1 LSASRIVLTRRPI
14 GAALVEG
21 GLDAW
26 FAQRIA
32 AERAS
37 AFAAGHAE
45 GERLAV
51 AGGAGRLDTAV
62 ERLEAERQVVQEK
75 LSSVAAALGL
85 QVARAL
91 ARAEVRTDRHDV
103 ERLVREVLA
112 SGNVGRAPCQ
122 VHLHPEDA
130 ARLAGT
136 TFRAGTE
143 IVPDVGVSKGDV
155 QIATPQGLL
164 VHELD
169 DALSRLA
176 RRLEEELE

>member
-1 LSASRIVLTRRPI
+1 LSASRIVLTRRPV
-14 GAALVEG
+14 GATLVEG

-26 FAQRIA
+26 LAQHVA
-32 AERAS
+32 TERAS
-37 AFAAGHAE
+37 AFAAGRAE
-45 GERLAV
+45 GERAAI
-51 AGGAGRLDTAV
+51 AGCAGRLDSAV
-62 ERLEAERQVVQEK
+62 ERLEAQQQAVEAR
-75 LSSVAAALGL
+75 LSSIAAALGL
-85 QVARAL
+85 EVARAL
-91 ARAEVRTDRHDV
+91 ARAEVRADRHDV

-130 ARLAGT
+130 ARLANT

-169 DALSRLA
+169 DALARLA